1 MLPHH
6 ECPRRRRNM
15 VDVSSTTKKFHDEF
29 MKTNVSSENNK
40 CNESNNDNHHHHH
53 QTFKRE
59 GCSRSSFLSI
69 TAASTL
75 ALLMSPSS
83 ESIAMPP
90 PIITSNLSNNNNNN
104 NNNNIA
110 STPSISSSSSSFSR
124 ETFVETVS
132 GFVSGGAL
140 SATKTVVKY
149 PMDTATVRLQM
160 KNTPY
165 SITKLGA
172 LFNGSFRGISSPLL
186 SNIPGGA
193 VFFACKDATKSALRD
208 AGLPKWATTFIA
220 VGVANIPYWAIRNPS
235 EVIKTRQQAGMEGY
249 GDGVSIIDAFQ
260 VAMNKTQNAA
270 VGGSSTTGGI
280 NELYTGY
287 FENLIYAFPAD
298 VIKFIVY
305 EQLSGG
311 KKNLEPL
318 KGAAYGSLSTAVAQF
333 ITTPLDVVRNRIMA
347 TTTTTTTT
355 DNDDEKLNEKKI
367 SYFKGLKKIADEEG
381 LRGLFAGAT
390 PRIGKSILSGAI
402 QFATYEDTKQKM
414 RKLLQS

>member
-1 MLPHH
+1 MKSLIYSFVSCLYLSSICTGFVVLPGGS
-6 ECPRRRRNM
+6 CRPRRSIGISTSSLHHHLTERN
-15 VDVSSTTKKFHDEF
+15 
-29 MKTNVSSENNK
+29 NL
-40 CNESNNDNHHHHH
+40 NESSRSNGYDDN
-53 QTFKRE
+53 QTFNRQE
-59 GCSRSSFLSI
+59 YSRSSFLSI

-75 ALLMSPSS
+75 ALITSNPS
-83 ESIAMPP
+83 ESIAIVNPP
-90 PIITSNLSNNNNNN
+90 KRNSNVLNDPSNEP
-104 NNNNIA
+104 
-110 STPSISSSSSSFSR
+110 PSISSSSAISSR
-124 ETFVETVS
+124 ETFVETIS

-160 KNTPY
+160 RNTPY
-165 SITKLGA
+165 SITRLGE
-172 LFNGSFRGISSPLL
+172 LFRGSFRGISSPLI

-208 AGLPKWATTFIA
+208 AGLPKWATTSIA
-220 VGVANIPYWAIRNPS
+220 VAVANFPYWAIRNPS
-235 EVIKTRQQAGMEGY
+235 EVIKTRQQAGIEGY

-260 VAMNKTQNAA
+260 VAMNQTQN
-270 VGGSSTTGGI
+270 GGI

-298 VIKFIVY
+298 VIKFIAY

-318 KGAAYGSLSTAVAQF
+318 RGAAYGSVSTAVAQF
-333 ITTPLDVVRNRIMA
+333 LTTPLDVARNRIMVTNNDDMKEK
-347 TTTTTTTT
+347 TTTP
-355 DNDDEKLNEKKI
+355 KKI
-367 SYFKGLKKIADEEG
+367 SYFDGLKKIANEEG

-402 QFATYEDTKQKM
+402 QFV
-414 RKLLQS
+414 